1 MRDAIDN
8 IYQEGFTNQA
18 LTEKLEGKTELE
30 QRELEV
36 AFRKEGQLVP
46 ASRWMN
52 DALDFRV

>member
-52 DALDFRV
+52 DALDSVV

>member
-36 AFRKEGQLVP
+36 AFRKEDNWCQPLVG
-46 ASRWMN
+46 
-52 DALDFRV
+52 